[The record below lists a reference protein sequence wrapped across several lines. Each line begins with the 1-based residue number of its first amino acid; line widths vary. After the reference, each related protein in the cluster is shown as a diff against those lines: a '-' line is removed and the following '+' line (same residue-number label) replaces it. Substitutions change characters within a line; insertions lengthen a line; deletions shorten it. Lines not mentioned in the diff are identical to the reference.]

1 MSFFFISLD
10 YDKIMM
16 EANTME
22 EITDTLEIIEE
33 LDHIIEEL
41 EDEEVTL
48 DLDGD
53 SENDDDKE

>member
-1 MSFFFISLD
+1 
-10 YDKIMM
+10 
-16 EANTME
+16 ME